1 MDVKSNFIFV
11 GVSLIGCIVS
21 AVVIKIKNEDWKA
34 EGNSRARTLASICFI
49 AFAASSVLTQVTYWM
64 SR

>member
-21 AVVIKIKNEDWKA
+21 AAVIKFKNEDWKA
-34 EGNSRARTLASICFI
+34 EGNNKARTLASICFI
-49 AFAASSVLTQVTYWM
+49 AFAASSVLTQVIYWI
-64 SR
+64 SK